1 MAEPTY
7 ETIFPLLRD
16 VRVHRRT
23 VSARFVCGQ
32 TGDIVEAGFTLPEST
47 GSKVARTMSRSLL
60 WSLRSSIYGIV
71 RGIFGHGVV
80 ARMVADLA
88 GSAVTGVQRRQG
100 PQVQAELDDDETK
113 EALVEAFRCI
123 QGRFAWV
130 PGRGQWVSA
139 RAAQALLPPFQRQLN
154 EHPVQHPYD
163 REVLARMLV
172 ELARA
177 DGQLAASEQ
186 DLLTELVEGGIEE
199 LTQRPPLTEAELR
212 TTTSGDPRVSLL
224 LTAWTLALV
233 DEEMDDRERTLLMA
247 WAEGLDLRPAQ
258 VVWVRNTAQDHVL
271 QSALERMHTWG
282 GHDGYARGQLYA
294 LAERLGMGRAQA
306 EQAEATFQRRL
317 AESCG

>member
-1 MAEPTY
+1 MAQPTY

-23 VSARFVCGQ
+23 VSVRFVCGQ
-32 TGDIVEAGFTLPEST
+32 TGDSVEARFTLPEST
-47 GSKVARTMSRSLL
+47 GSKIARTMSRSLL

-80 ARMVADLA
+80 ARMAADLA
-88 GSAVTGVQRRQG
+88 GSAMTGVQQQHG
-100 PQVQAELDDDETK
+100 QHGTADLDEGETRA
-113 EALVEAFRCI
+113 ALVEAFRCV

-130 PGRGQWVSA
+130 PSQGQWVSA
-139 RAAQALLPPFQRQLN
+139 RAAQALLPPFQQQLN
-154 EHPVQHPYD
+154 EHPVHHPYD
-163 REVLARMLV
+163 RQVLARMLV

-177 DGQLAASEQ
+177 DGQLATAEQ

-212 TTTSGDPRVSLL
+212 TTTSGDPRVTLL

-271 QSALERMHTWG
+271 QSALERMHSWG
-282 GHDGYARGQLYA
+282 GHDGYAREQLYA
-294 LAERLGMGRAQA
+294 LASRLGMGRAQA

-317 AESCG
+317 AESRG